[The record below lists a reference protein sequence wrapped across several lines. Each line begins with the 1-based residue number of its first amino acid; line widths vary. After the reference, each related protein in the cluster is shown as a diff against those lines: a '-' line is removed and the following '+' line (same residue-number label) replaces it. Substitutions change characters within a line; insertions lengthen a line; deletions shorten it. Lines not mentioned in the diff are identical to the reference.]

1 MTMPDLAMHILDIV
15 ENSTRAEAKNISL
28 SIIEDSAENSVS
40 ITITDDGNGMTA
52 SELNRALD
60 PFYTTKKK
68 RSTVGLGLALLKE
81 TTEQA
86 GGCLVV
92 RSAPRKGTEVR
103 ARMVLDHIDRPP
115 LGDINETLQIIIAT
129 NPGINFDIAYTV
141 DGETETFSTRD
152 DSRGNSGVPDNAG

>member
-28 SIIEDSAENSVS
+28 SIIEDRAENSVS
-40 ITITDDGNGMTA
+40 ITIIDDGKGMTDC
-52 SELNRALD
+52 ELKRALD
-60 PFYTTKKK
+60 PFYTTKKE
-68 RSTVGLGLALLKE
+68 RSTVGLGLALLRE
-81 TTEQA
+81 TAEQA

-92 RSAPRKGTEVR
+92 TSAPRKGTEVR

-115 LGDINETLQIIIAT
+115 LGDINQTLQIIIAT
-129 NPGINFDIAYTV
+129 NPGVNFDIAYTV